1 MRYTELGRTGIKVSK
16 VCLGTMTWGEQNSRQ
31 EGFEQMDH
39 AISHGVNFFDTAEMY
54 PIDTRVETY
63 GHTEEI
69 IGSWL
74 KDRKKRS
81 EVVIATKVC
90 GPGRHHVRNGE
101 CNFNRQNIHTAVE
114 GSLKRLQTDYIDL
127 YQLHWPDR
135 NWVDFGTFGQ
145 TASIPDSGADRSETL
160 VALDELI
167 QAGKIRSWGVSNE
180 SAWGVMD
187 YVARTTYGKDDQ
199 LRPASIQNAYN
210 LLNRKFEVSLAEIAF
225 REGVGLL
232 AYAPVAAGVLTG
244 KYLNSSRPE
253 GARMTLWPHQDRYFN
268 PRAQAA
274 TESYVKLAEN
284 WGIVPEILAHAF
296 VLSRPFVTAS
306 IVGGTAIRHLDQAFA
321 ALEFDITEELE
332 AELETLHLEHL
343 VPAP

>member
-1 MRYTELGRTGIKVSK
+1 MRYSELGRTGIKVSK
-16 VCLGTMTWGEQNSRQ
+16 ICLGTMTWGEQNSQ
-31 EGFEQMDH
+31 DDGFEQMDH
-39 AISHGVNFFDTAEMY
+39 AIEHGVNFFDTAEIY
-54 PIDTRVETY
+54 PIDTRPETY

-74 KDRKKRS
+74 KKRKKRS
-81 EVVIATKVC
+81 EIILATKVC
-90 GPGRHHVRNGE
+90 GPGRHHVRNGK
-101 CNFNRQNIHTAVE
+101 CNFDRENILAAVE

-135 NWVDFGTFGQ
+135 GWVDFQNFGQ
-145 TASIPDSGADRSETL
+145 VTSLPNLGADRSETL
-160 VALDELI
+160 AVLEELI

-187 YVARTTYGKDDQ
+187 FVARASCVKDDQ
-199 LRPASIQNAYN
+199 LRPVSVQNAYN
-210 LLNRKFEVSLAEIAF
+210 LLNRKFELSLAEIAF

-232 AYAPVAAGVLTG
+232 AYAPIAAGVLTG
-244 KYLNSSRPE
+244 KYLNGLQPA

-268 PRAQAA
+268 PQAQAGTA
-274 TESYVKLAEN
+274 SYVQLAEDF
-284 WGIVPEILAHAF
+284 GIAPEVLAHAF

-306 IVGGTAIRHLDQAFA
+306 IVGGTAVRHLDQAFA
-321 ALEFDITEELE
+321 ALKFDLTD
-332 AELETLHLEHL
+332 ELETKLEVLHKEHL